1 MIESTEKSRDFLS
14 PGNLK
19 YDRIHMID
27 HLASVI
33 TEGLS
38 KRYLSTVRPLLRR
51 RDIEDSHTPRSMIA
65 MYFQ

>member
-14 PGNLK
+14 PGNLT

-33 TEGLS
+33 TKGLS
-38 KRYLSTVRPLLRR
+38 KRYLSTVRPHPKKH
-51 RDIEDSHTPRSMIA
+51 DSHTPRSMIA